1 MDFSQDGDAWYFFFF
16 TTAKKKIVEIFPV
29 FRFGSF
35 STEMLNFTGSLIEK
49 SSKYLE
55 FS

>member
-1 MDFSQDGDAWYFFFF
+1 MDFSLDGDAWYLIQ
-16 TTAKKKIVEIFPV
+16 KEIVEIFPV
-29 FRFGSF
+29 FRFGIF
-35 STEMLNFTGSLIEK
+35 STETMLNFTGSLIEK